1 MNAAGFDPEKWDA
14 LQELVNLGM
23 GSAGASL
30 AAALGSFVEL
40 KVPRLELV
48 EPNRIQETFEAGPW
62 KDREF
67 SAVRQVFFGG
77 LMGETLMLFQGL
89 NCGRVARLLGHGDLL
104 DRLGEEEV
112 TLDLANAVIGAC
124 LNGIAEP
131 LGEVLS
137 FSPPALLGERA
148 AVTKVVSQ
156 EVGSWNQVLLVD
168 VDFRLEDRRL
178 ESRVLMFLSE
188 ATLVRMEDAVAR
200 FLESLA
206 AS

>member
-1 MNAAGFDPEKWDA
+1 MTAPAFDAEKWDA

-48 EPNRIQETFEAGPW
+48 EPKRILDAFEAGVW

-67 SAVRQVFFGG
+67 SCVRQVFFGG

-89 NCGRVARLLGHGDLL
+89 NCGRVAELLGHGHLL
-104 DRLGEEEV
+104 DADGEAEV

-131 LGEVLS
+131 LGVVLS
-137 FSPPALLGERA
+137 F
-148 AVTKVVSQ
+148 
-156 EVGSWNQVLLVD
+156 
-168 VDFRLEDRRL
+168 
-178 ESRVLMFLSE
+178 
-188 ATLVRMEDAVAR
+188 
-200 FLESLA
+200 
-206 AS
+206 